1 MWIATAIHLSAC
13 KPSSQGMAG
22 YSRDPRFEQNTA
34 RKSGNFWQDTGFD
47 CYPESGIGQNFGH
60 GFGLRLKIIFGISTK
75 EVRDAE
81 LSWKRNKES
90 GIRSPSCHATVRLN
104 WSIVYAKTII
114 FFYNC
119 IKTKTR
125 GKLTLKLSLLVLFRQ
140 QELRCYC
147 FLKFEEERLSKK
159 KVVHKK
165 HTVSYQLGI
174 STRDTNPRSWIVT
187 GQLKT
192 RDSTWNWTKNNKE
205 RSQSHG
211 NSTSG
216 WQCTRRRG

>member
-1 MWIATAIHLSAC
+1 
-13 KPSSQGMAG
+13 MAG

-60 GFGLRLKIIFGISTK
+60 EFGLRLKIIFGISMK

-90 GIRSPSCHATVRLN
+90 GIRSPYCHATVRLK
-104 WSIVYAKTII
+104 SIVYAKTII
-114 FFYNC
+114 FLYDC

-125 GKLTLKLSLLVLFRQ
+125 GKLMLKLSLLVLFRQ

-147 FLKFEEERLSKK
+147 FLKSEEERLSKK
-159 KVVHKK
+159 KSSSQEAH
-165 HTVSYQLGI
+165 SLLPARDFYPGYQSPKLN
-174 STRDTNPRSWIVT
+174 SHWTAQNTRLYMKLN
-187 GQLKT
+187 QK
-192 RDSTWNWTKNNKE
+192 
-205 RSQSHG
+205 
-211 NSTSG
+211 
-216 WQCTRRRG
+216 

>member
-147 FLKFEEERLSKK
+147 FLKFEEERLEGSSQEA
-159 KVVHKK
+159 H
-165 HTVSYQLGI
+165 SFLPARDFYPGYQSPKLN
-174 STRDTNPRSWIVT
+174 SHWTAQNTRLYMKLN
-187 GQLKT
+187 QK
-192 RDSTWNWTKNNKE
+192 
-205 RSQSHG
+205 
-211 NSTSG
+211 
-216 WQCTRRRG
+216 